1 MKKEF
6 AKVIVDISHEKVDRP
21 FGYRIPERLADSVT
35 PGVRV
40 KIPFGAGNALRT
52 GYVIEVTDHS
62 EFPRERMKEIDSVLP
77 GTKEPSQRLIV
88 LAAWMKQQY
97 GSCLLYTSDAAD
109 E

>member
-40 KIPFGAGNALRT
+40 KIPVWRRKCLRT
-52 GYVIEVTDHS
+52 G
-62 EFPRERMKEIDSVLP
+62 
-77 GTKEPSQRLIV
+77 
-88 LAAWMKQQY
+88 
-97 GSCLLYTSDAAD
+97 
-109 E
+109 

>member
-52 GYVIEVTDHS
+52 GLSCPSLRTVASMRPVTRAAAGSTCTCRSLHS
-62 EFPRERMKEIDSVLP
+62 RR
-77 GTKEPSQRLIV
+77 R
-88 LAAWMKQQY
+88 
-97 GSCLLYTSDAAD
+97 
-109 E
+109 